1 MSFLKNR
8 KDHEIIT
15 SSEFDE
21 EDDDDDEPGGL
32 RRVTFLFAV
41 NLY

>member
-1 MSFLKNR
+1 MEMSFLKNR

-21 EDDDDDEPGGL
+21 EDDDDDEPGGF
-32 RRVTFLFAV
+32 RRVC
-41 NLY
+41 YCREP